1 MNAPRSTK
9 KRIDYQILNSSGDVV
24 LKDSED
30 QSNSDINTSKAI
42 PGEKPEELATN
53 SEVHTMHGEEGGRR
67 NDRTMDSGASVK
79 K

>member
-42 PGEKPEELATN
+42 PDEKPEEVATT
-53 SEVHTMHGEEGGRR
+53 SEVHTMQGEGDDGKLGHGKR
-67 NDRTMDSGASVK
+67 M
-79 K
+79 